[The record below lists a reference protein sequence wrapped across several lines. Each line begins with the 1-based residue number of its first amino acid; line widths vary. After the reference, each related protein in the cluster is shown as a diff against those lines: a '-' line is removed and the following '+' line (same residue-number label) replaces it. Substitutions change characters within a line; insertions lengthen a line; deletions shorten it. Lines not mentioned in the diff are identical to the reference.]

1 MRLGLS
7 TPVVLQVPGA
17 ASAWERTAG
26 IEDITRIAVLA
37 DELGLDYLTCS
48 EHIAVPPD
56 ETGGRGS
63 VYWDPLS
70 TLAFIGART
79 SRIRLAT
86 SVLVL
91 GYHHPLEIAKRYGT
105 LDRITSGRLIL
116 GVGVGSMEAEFAM
129 LGASWDDRGPRA
141 DDAIAAL
148 RASLSTT
155 RPDYDGRYY
164 RYRDLIVNPCALQPR
179 VPIWVGG
186 HTRRSLRRATTL
198 GDGWMP
204 FGLRGRDLTEMLA
217 TAQIPDGFDVVLATR
232 PLDPSGQPDQT
243 LHHLR
248 SLREHGATAITC
260 SISAQSA
267 THFCEQLQALRDV
280 ADTLE
285 EKPDDR

>member
-7 TPVVLQVPGA
+7 TPVVMQVPGA
-17 ASAWERTAG
+17 ASAWERTG
-26 IEDITRIAVLA
+26 DIEDIARIAVLA
-37 DELGLDYLTCS
+37 DELGFDYLTCS
-48 EHIAVPPD
+48 EHVAVPPG
-56 ETGGRGS
+56 ETEGRGS
-63 VYWDPLS
+63 VYWDPLA
-70 TLAFIGART
+70 TLAFLGART

-86 SVLVL
+86 SVVVL

-116 GVGVGSMEAEFAM
+116 GVGVGSIEAEFAM
-129 LGASWDDRGPRA
+129 LDASWDDRGPRA

-155 RPDYDGRYY
+155 RPDYDGVYY
-164 RYRDLIVNPCALQPR
+164 RYRDVIVDPCALQPR

-186 HTRRSLRRATTL
+186 RTRRSLRRAVTL

-204 FGLRGRDLTEMLA
+204 FGLRGTDIAEMLA
-217 TAQIPDGFDVVLATR
+217 ATDIPDGFEVVLATR

-243 LHHLR
+243 LQQLR
-248 SLREHGATAITC
+248 SLRAHGATGITC

-267 THFCEQLQALRDV
+267 THFCDQLRALGAL

-285 EKPDDR
+285 EETL